1 MKKIIK
7 LTLTALLLVAY
18 AAVAVAESAV
28 GYTPTDVMDWY
39 LADQDNAEDITDQ
52 AANAASR
59 VVENLVY
66 VASLNAN
73 DEQLERL
80 MGISNAVDEARGNV
94 DIDGSQRLGV
104 YCVYIVQALRVLC
117 NESDPEGVHA
127 DTVQGIIDQYNEI
140 DATVDTPEMHTVYA
154 LVTAIKLTTVV
165 VEECCTTQDQIDQI
179 EAGLAELDAENEA
192 AENVYGQMVVGS
204 KWLRKLLGAFA
215 KLNNANCIDLI
226 EQELEAREGIVAV
239 MTDPM
244 EITNQYLT
252 SSMFALGLF
261 TGDYSL

>member
-7 LTLTALLLVAY
+7 LTLTALLLIAF
-18 AAVAVAESAV
+18 AAAAFAESAV
-28 GYTPTDVMDWY
+28 GYTPTDVMEWY
-39 LADQDNAEDITDQ
+39 LTDPNDVEMTEQ
-52 AANAASR
+52 AANVASR

-73 DEQLERL
+73 DEQLQRL
-80 MGISNAVDEARGNV
+80 TGILEAVDEVRANAEV
-94 DIDGSQRLGV
+94 TADQKLGV
-104 YCVYIVQALRVLC
+104 NCVYIVQALNVLC

-140 DATVDTPEMHTVYA
+140 DATVDTPEMQTVYA
-154 LVTAIKLTTVV
+154 LFTAIKLAAVV
-165 VEECCTTQDQIDQI
+165 TEECCSTQEQIDQI
-179 EAGLAELDAENEA
+179 EAGLSELDAENEA
-192 AENVYGQMVVGS
+192 AEDVYGQMVVGS
-204 KWLRKLLGAFA
+204 KWLRKLLGAFS
-215 KLNNANCIDLI
+215 KLNNTNCIAAI
-226 EQELEAREGIVAV
+226 EQEMELRKGIVAE

>member
-80 MGISNAVDEARGNV
+80 MGISNAVDEARG
-94 DIDGSQRLGV
+94 QR
-104 YCVYIVQALRVLC
+104 
-117 NESDPEGVHA
+117 
-127 DTVQGIIDQYNEI
+127 
-140 DATVDTPEMHTVYA
+140 
-154 LVTAIKLTTVV
+154 
-165 VEECCTTQDQIDQI
+165 
-179 EAGLAELDAENEA
+179 
-192 AENVYGQMVVGS
+192 
-204 KWLRKLLGAFA
+204 
-215 KLNNANCIDLI
+215 
-226 EQELEAREGIVAV
+226 
-239 MTDPM
+239 
-244 EITNQYLT
+244 
-252 SSMFALGLF
+252 
-261 TGDYSL
+261 